1 MAEKRHSYCFPEYSA
16 GKHMAQSLLMVASG
30 SLHPL
35 YAVSLSFYSYAF
47 LLLTYSAL
55 GVALLIK

>member
-1 MAEKRHSYCFPEYSA
+1 MGKWHSCCLPEYSDER
-16 GKHMAQSLLMVASG
+16 HVAQSLLMVASG

-35 YAVSLSFYSYAF
+35 SAISSFYSYAF
-47 LLLTYSAL
+47 LFLTYSAL